1 MGKENEKLKLTIE
14 LVPSTAW
21 TENLRKYLSKKDWD
35 KIRKETY
42 AKAGYRCEIC
52 GVEGRMNCHEIW
64 EYDDKNHIQ
73 KLLGFI
79 ALCSM
84 CHHVKHIGF
93 AGILARE
100 GKLDYEKVVEHF
112 MAVNNCD
119 RRTFEEHRKRAFL
132 IWEERSKYEWKIDLG
147 DFHHIFKKRITEH
160 KEL

>member
-1 MGKENEKLKLTIE
+1 MW
-14 LVPSTAW
+14 A
-21 TENLRKYLSKKDWD
+21 
-35 KIRKETY
+35 
-42 AKAGYRCEIC
+42 
-52 GVEGRMNCHEIW
+52 EGRMNCHEIW

-100 GKLDYEKVVEHF
+100 GKLNYEKVVEHF
-112 MAVNNCD
+112 MTVNNCD

-132 IWEERSKYEWKIDLG
+132 IWEE
-147 DFHHIFKKRITEH
+147 
-160 KEL
+160 

>member
-1 MGKENEKLKLTIE
+1 VGKENEKLKLTIE

-21 TENLRKYLSKKDWD
+21 TENLRKYLPKKDWD

-52 GVEGRMNCHEIW
+52 GAEGRMNCHEIW

-79 ALCSM
+79 ALCTM
-84 CHHVKHIGF
+84 CHYVKHIGF
-93 AGILARE
+93 AGILASE
-100 GKLDYEKVVEHF
+100 GKLDYEKVVKHF

-132 IWEERSKYEWKIDLG
+132 MWEERSKYDWQIDLG
-147 DFHHIFKKRITEH
+147 DFNHIIQQKKG
-160 KEL
+160 